1 MCFLLPHEVCSLL
14 ANYGDMQVLNDRAKL
29 DSATLRHLQE
39 CEAKLGTDLLGLGL
53 WSDGVPF
60 SWERTESMETWAWFL
75 PGVGSPKWKE
85 ARFPFTAF
93 PTSCLAAST
102 CDQILEVWAWSMECL
117 LKGTFP
123 ATGPQGREFA
133 GGDAWRRRRA
143 GSPLGVQ
150 GVLCQIRGDWKAY
163 KIVFKL
169 PGWKDGLYRCWRCKA
184 HPNTWTQTG
193 IEAAMWRP
201 RLRWQPWEL
210 LTVLKRP
217 LSSVWTIPFM
227 QPQLFKIDWLHTC
240 DKGVALFFLGG
251 IFKGVLHNRQF
262 GHNQTERLAWLWR
275 SIRTFYGENQVQD
288 RVSRLTL
295 SMVKNGLTSL
305 GAAEVRALVPFGE
318 VLTGL
323 MAGHEGAGPV
333 TLSVHEAMKHLHQCY
348 KLLGR
353 DFAEQVEAGE
363 MLMHGLAFHH
373 LIVTLHGVDPERW
386 LLRPKHHMFLEMLGE
401 KTRPSLYWTYREE
414 SFGGSLSRQ
423 GHTQGGKPSVTSMSR
438 GVLSKFCARERVP
451 RMLADPAP

>member
-1 MCFLLPHEVCSLL
+1 MHCGDLICMQRWKRWCASFFLTKCAPCWPTTVTCKSWTTEPSWTLPRSGTCRNASPNLE
-14 ANYGDMQVLNDRAKL
+14 
-29 DSATLRHLQE
+29 
-39 CEAKLGTDLLGLGL
+39 TDLLGLGL

-117 LKGTFP
+117 LKRTFP

-227 QPQLFKIDWLHTC
+227 LAKT
-240 DKGVALFFLGG
+240 
-251 IFKGVLHNRQF
+251 VLPMMRPNWPDECSVDGPRHPADAPM
-262 GHNQTERLAWLWR
+262 E
-275 SIRTFYGENQVQD
+275 E
-288 RVSRLTL
+288 L
-295 SMVKNGLTSL
+295 S
-305 GAAEVRALVPFGE
+305 
-318 VLTGL
+318 
-323 MAGHEGAGPV
+323 
-333 TLSVHEAMKHLHQCY
+333 
-348 KLLGR
+348 R
-353 DFAEQVEAGE
+353 DFAV
-363 MLMHGLAFHH
+363 
-373 LIVTLHGVDPERW
+373 
-386 LLRPKHHMFLEMLGE
+386 
-401 KTRPSLYWTYREE
+401 
-414 SFGGSLSRQ
+414 SFGIGQ
-423 GHTQGGKPSVTSMSR
+423 
-438 GVLSKFCARERVP
+438 A
-451 RMLADPAP
+451 ADKWE